1 MHGTCDRRSVYK
13 YAAGNGKLDVQR
25 PSTGNVT
32 ASSFSCV
39 ALSDEYLAVGTKDKL
54 IVVATRGKYA
64 GRLVVSDEIPKAA
77 ITKMCFSNDG
87 TQLVALVLIDDRES
101 YEEARIYNT
110 NAFRP
115 RSTVDRPNVLLS
127 NDLDITERK
136 WTRDLVHSPSG
147 ITFSRKGDMVAICT
161 THSGGR
167 AVIRILKKEVSTW
180 RLWGIKEVAVHIV
193 DHREWHGLA
202 LTGISLYSPLSREV
216 F

>member
-1 MHGTCDRRSVYK
+1 MHGTCDKKAVYK
-13 YAAGNGKLDVQR
+13 YAAGNAKLDVQR
-25 PSTGNVT
+25 PNTGKA

-39 ALSDEYLAVGTKDKL
+39 ALSDEYLAVGTKEKI
-54 IVVATRGKYA
+54 IVVATRGRYA
-64 GRLVVSDEIPKAA
+64 GRLLVSDEIPKAA

-87 TQLVALVLIDDRES
+87 TQLVALVLIDDKES

-127 NDLDITERK
+127 KDLDITERK

-147 ITFSRKGDMVAICT
+147 IAFSRKGDMVAICT